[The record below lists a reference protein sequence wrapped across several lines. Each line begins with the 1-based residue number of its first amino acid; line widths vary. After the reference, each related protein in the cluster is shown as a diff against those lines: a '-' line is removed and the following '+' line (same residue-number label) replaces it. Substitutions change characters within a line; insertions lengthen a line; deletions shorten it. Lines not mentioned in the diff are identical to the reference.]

1 MHVLDAS
8 SIIHAW
14 DNYPIEQ
21 FPGLWGWL
29 KVETQSHQLAIPT
42 VALEE
47 VGHKYPECAQWLI
60 DKAIKRLPMERD
72 VVLAALHIKQL
83 VGIAGDKYNPKWVDE
98 NDIFIIATAQFY
110 GGVLITNESRQ
121 FGKQS
126 DSTKR
131 KIPAACQMRGINVVQ
146 LNFIEY
152 IQQSEQVF

>member
-29 KVETQSHQLAIPT
+29 KKETQSQQLAIPT

-47 VGHKYPECAQWLI
+47 VGHKYPECAQWLK
-60 DKAIKRLPMERD
+60 DQAIKRLLMERD
-72 VVLAALHIKQL
+72 VILAALQIKQL
-83 VGIAGDKYNPKWVDE
+83 LGIAGDKYNPKGVDE
-98 NDIFIIATAQFY
+98 NDIFIVVSAQFY

-126 DSTKR
+126 DLTKR
-131 KIPAACQMRGINVVQ
+131 KIPAVCQMSGVNVEQ

-152 IQQSEQVF
+152 IQQSKQVF